1 MNSLS
6 SRRWASWTRMRPA
19 GVTFSRVLQRLRETF
34 GDDPGA
40 DPARI
45 RTDPA
50 RSADP
55 VAAGRHPAAP
65 GDAAARRSLRPRDA
79 GGQTMV
85 ERRLDEHG
93 LARRK
98 GMGAPFFS
106 AAAAA
111 LPGTEPIAALP
122 RRTALAYGVRGTTGG
137 TSTAQNEKRAFVEEA
152 RSPDR
157 GPRKGGPPTGSTGC
171 RPCARTARR
180 QLRTD
185 ALVTSARRGTAGPPE
200 GTRSGRG
207 LCRGPRPGVRRFRG
221 RASWP
226 AAS

>member
-40 DPARI
+40 DPAQI
-45 RTDPA
+45 RTDLA

-98 GMGAPFFS
+98 GMGVPFFS

-111 LPGTEPIAALP
+111 LPGTD
-122 RRTALAYGVRGTTGG
+122 RGTTGG
-137 TSTAQNEKRAFVEEA
+137 TSMAQNEKRAFVEEA

-157 GPRKGGPPTGSTGC
+157 GPRKDGPPTGSTGC

-180 QLRTD
+180 RLRTD